1 MLKRGKLKLLIKDLR
16 HKVIMKVADRH
27 GNKKEILRTVNV
39 SLPKKIIKLIFGEFT
54 DFMLIVPGDSVEGFY
69 IEELPPKDKKE

>member
-1 MLKRGKLKLLIKDLR
+1 MLIKDLR
-16 HKVIMKVADRH
+16 HRVMMKVVDRH
-27 GNKKEILRTVNV
+27 VNKKEVLRTVNV

-69 IEELPPKDKKE
+69 VEELPPNDKKE